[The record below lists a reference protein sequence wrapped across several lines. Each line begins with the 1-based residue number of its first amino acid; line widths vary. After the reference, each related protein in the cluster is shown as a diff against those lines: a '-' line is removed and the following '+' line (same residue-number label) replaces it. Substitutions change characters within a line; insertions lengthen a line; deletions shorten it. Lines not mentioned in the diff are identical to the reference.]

1 MSILFVLVMFLL
13 CISFSY
19 FFGSQ
24 KHKAV
29 ARAAPEPVKKP
40 VVAQQGDFEMP
51 KGYCFHPGHTWV
63 LDEGRQNA
71 RVGLDAFAVNL
82 LGRIDRIE
90 VTPHDRWVRQGQKI
104 WSVTRDG
111 ITVDM
116 VAPVEGMVTSV
127 NPKVLND
134 PNRIAEDPYGDGWVL
149 TLQAPQLGSCLN
161 NLLRGSMIRA
171 WMQNSM
177 ERVGALCSAAAG
189 TALDGGPPIRG
200 ALAQADPELRSRMI
214 KEFFLL

>member
-13 CISFSY
+13 CITFSY
-19 FFGSQ
+19 FFGYQ
-24 KHKAV
+24 KDKTV
-29 ARAAPEPVKKP
+29 ARAAPGPAKKP
-40 VVAQQGDFEMP
+40 AVAQESGFEMP
-51 KGYCFHPGHTWV
+51 TGYCFHPGHTWV

-127 NPKVLND
+127 NPKVLNN

-177 ERVGALCSAAAG
+177 ERVGALSTAAAG

-200 ALAQADPELRSRMI
+200 ALAHADPELRSRMI

>member
-19 FFGSQ
+19 FFGYQ
-24 KHKAV
+24 KDKAV
-29 ARAAPEPVKKP
+29 ARPAPGPAKKP
-40 VVAQQGDFEMP
+40 AIAQDAGFEMP

-82 LGRIDRIE
+82 LGKIDRIE

-111 ITVDM
+111 VTVDM

-177 ERVGALCSAAAG
+177 ERVGALCAEAGG